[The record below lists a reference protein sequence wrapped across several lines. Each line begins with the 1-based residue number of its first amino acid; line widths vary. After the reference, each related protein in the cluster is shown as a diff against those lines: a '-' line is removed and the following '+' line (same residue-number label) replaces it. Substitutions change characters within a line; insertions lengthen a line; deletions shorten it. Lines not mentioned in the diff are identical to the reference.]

1 MNGMLSHAFTLFSSL
16 SRKGIGAAAAG
27 SLVAW
32 PSAAAN
38 TAPAGTIIESSAKA
52 EYEEAGVLRTVTS
65 NTVQVRV
72 DELLGVA
79 AASLDAGPLAV
90 RIGPQV
96 LSFVVSNTGNGPEA
110 FALEVVTAVAG
121 NGFDAA
127 FDSFAIDGNGNGAYD
142 PGVDVAL
149 PAPSV
154 TASLAAGGTQTLF
167 VLVTIPG
174 GVTDGA
180 QSAVNLI
187 ARAATGTGT
196 PGTAFAG
203 AGESGGDAVV
213 GPGAGM
219 ATATTQLV
227 ASASSVTLIK
237 WASVSDPFGGSSGTP
252 GATITYGIAASVTGS
267 APVDALVVTDA
278 IPDGTRY
285 IPGSLN
291 LDSAALTDAAGDD
304 AGEASAGGISV
315 TLGTVPG
322 GTSKT
327 VTFAVLVEE

>member
-1 MNGMLSHAFTLFSSL
+1 MLSHAFTLLSSL
-16 SRKGIGAAAAG
+16 WRKGIGAAAAG
-27 SLVAW
+27 SLLAW
-32 PSAAAN
+32 PSVAAN

-52 EYEEAGVLRTVTS
+52 EYEEAGILRTVTS

-72 DELLGVA
+72 DELLGVT
-79 AASLDAGPLAV
+79 AASLEAGPLAV
-90 RIGPQV
+90 RSGPQV
-96 LSFVVSNTGNGPEA
+96 LSFAVTNTGNGPEA
-110 FALEVVTAVAG
+110 FSLEIITAVAG

-127 FDSFAIDGNGNGAYD
+127 FDSLAVDSNGNGAYD
-142 PGVDVAL
+142 PGVDAVL

-154 TASLAAGGTQTLF
+154 TTSLAAGGTQALF
-167 VLVTIPG
+167 VLVTIPR
-174 GVTDGA
+174 GVADGA

-187 ARAATGTGT
+187 ARAATGAGA

-203 AGESGGDAVV
+203 AGESGGEAVV
-213 GPGAGM
+213 GPGGGT
-219 ATATTQLV
+219 ATAATQLV
-227 ASASSVTLIK
+227 ARASSVTLVK
-237 WASVSDPFGGSSGTP
+237 WASVSDPFGGSSGMP

-278 IPDGTRY
+278 IPAGTRY
-285 IPGSLN
+285 IAGSLN

-322 GTSKT
+322 GASRT
-327 VTFAVLVEE
+327 VTFAVLVDE